1 VLGGVIGLAVI
12 LSRGVAGQFT
22 RRHHVAVEAVH
33 YYWHFVDV
41 VWVFLFLTLYI
52 LK

>member
-1 VLGGVIGLAVI
+1 MASSAWRSSSRAGL
-12 LSRGVAGQFT
+12 AGQFT

-41 VWVFLFLTLYI
+41 VWILLFLVLYVM
-52 LK
+52 K